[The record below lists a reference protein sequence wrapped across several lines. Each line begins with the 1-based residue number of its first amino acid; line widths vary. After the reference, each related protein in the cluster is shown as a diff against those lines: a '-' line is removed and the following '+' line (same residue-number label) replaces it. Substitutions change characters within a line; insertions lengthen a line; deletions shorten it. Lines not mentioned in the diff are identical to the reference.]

1 MQSLQFQLVKNSYE
15 VTILNQK
22 FVLKSESD
30 AEFVREVTEY
40 VNQIFSDIQS
50 RAQNVSTQ
58 NVAILGALNIA
69 ERLLDSEKKSH
80 DLVSRWKSRLER
92 LLGTDS

>member
-1 MQSLQFQLVKNSYE
+1 MKNTYE

-22 FVLKSESD
+22 FVLKSENN
-30 AEFVREVTEY
+30 EEEVKQVTEF
-40 VNQIFSDIQS
+40 VNQIFSDIQA

-69 ERLLDSEKKSH
+69 ERMLNEKKRSF
-80 DLVSRWKSRLER
+80 DLINRWKSRLES
-92 LLGTDS
+92 LLGLNS

>member
-1 MQSLQFQLVKNSYE
+1 MKNTYE

-22 FVLKSESD
+22 FVLKSENN
-30 AEFVREVTEY
+30 EEEVKQVTEF
-40 VNQIFSDIQS
+40 VNQIFSDIQA

-69 ERLLDSEKKSH
+69 ERMLNEKKRSF
-80 DLVSRWKSRLER
+80 DLINRWKFRLES
-92 LLGTDS
+92 LLGLNS

>member
-1 MQSLQFQLVKNSYE
+1 MTKHSYE

-22 FVLKSESD
+22 FVLRSEKD
-30 AEFVREVTEY
+30 AEHVKRVADY
-40 VNQIFSDIQS
+40 VNQVLTDLQR

-69 ERLLDSEKKSH
+69 ETMLLSEAS
-80 DLVSRWKSRLER
+80 SRQLIGDWKLRLEG
-92 LLGTDS
+92 LLEAAV